1 MPITTAGEG
10 RDELFE
16 TGSNA
21 VAPGAYLG
29 PDLSTDLGP
38 LSGLVG
44 YALRRAQLAVF
55 DEVIR
60 DFADLDLRPAQFSVL
75 ALVGHR
81 PGLKQSEV
89 AAALGIQRANFVA
102 LFDRLERRGLARR
115 APAPN
120 DRRCHALHLT
130 AEGERVLA
138 LARARVAAMEARL
151 EEKLGPGGRE
161 RLLDTLWRLART
173 GGGAGR
179 LDARRALDGAPRADV
194 RAERLGRRRGV

>member
-1 MPITTAGEG
+1 MPIATAGEG

-16 TGSNA
+16 TGNGTG
-21 VAPGAYLG
+21 APGAYLST
-29 PDLSTDLGP
+29 DLSTDLGP
-38 LSGLVG
+38 LSGLIG

-102 LFDRLERRGLARR
+102 LLDGLERRDLARR
-115 APAPN
+115 APAPS
-120 DRRCHALHLT
+120 DRRCYALHLT

-138 LARARVAAMEARL
+138 LASARVAAVEARL

-161 RLLDTLWRLART
+161 QLLGTLWRLARA
-173 GGGAGR
+173 GAG
-179 LDARRALDGAPRADV
+179 
-194 RAERLGRRRGV
+194 AERP

>member
-10 RDELFE
+10 RDGPVE
-16 TGSNA
+16 TGDNA
-21 VAPGAYLG
+21 GAPSGYLG
-29 PDLSTDLGP
+29 TDVSTDLSTNLGP
-38 LSGLVG
+38 LSGLIG

-60 DFADLDLRPAQFSVL
+60 DFAEFDLRPGQFSVL

-89 AAALGIQRANFVA
+89 AVALGIQRANFVA
-102 LFDRLERRGLARR
+102 LLDGLERRGLARR

-138 LARARVAAMEARL
+138 LASARVAAIEARL
-151 EEKLGPGGRE
+151 KEKLGPGGRE
-161 RLLDTLWRLART
+161 RLLDTLWRLARD
-173 GGGAGR
+173 GGT
-179 LDARRALDGAPRADV
+179 
-194 RAERLGRRRGV
+194 AERL